1 MHRRHGVLILLTALI
16 LLAGG
21 YGSISAFGPSRF
33 KGLPFF
39 VQVVDAHTAIIE
51 PLPGLPLPSALHAGD
66 HIDLAALPLA
76 TRIAIDLPLNLATL
90 PPGRTYTFVMRRG
103 GARLALPITSVGRN
117 AVAGSWALKSGD
129 LCFTVLL
136 SAIALFALW
145 RGRDRAAAGLVLW
158 AMAFLIGMA
167 LNALPSD
174 GVAGLGLMLGANIL
188 FLLARVGF
196 YVMAESMAGGALSL
210 RARVWWRASFLLL
223 LGFGAIESLGGPL
236 AFVVTG
242 WAEPLRPEY
251 GLLLSASYLVPVALL
266 SVSYHGA
273 EVTQRLRLRWMVGS
287 GVVFA
292 AGIVLNNT
300 PILGFPASVIT
311 WQSMFAM
318 AAAGF
323 LYAILRHRVVDFT
336 VVLNHALVY
345 AATTSFV
352 LGLFALFESLIERT
366 ALGHGASLLLELAV
380 PLGLGVS
387 LSAVHRRI
395 DRTVE
400 RFVFRRQ
407 YREEVALRSFAR
419 ECAFVTDPENLLD
432 LTVDQIRLHVGAPWV
447 ALYEYAKD
455 GYVRARQHGTQD
467 LPARVDPDDLALVKL
482 RTHDTEVALHDTPSE
497 LGRGGHAFPLRVR
510 GSLLG
515 VLAVGPRPGEHYA
528 AEEREL
534 MAHVAHEVGA
544 ALFALRAQA
553 SEVQAQASEARLKQ
567 AQAQAQASEAL
578 LNEVRAQARASEERA
593 RASEALLLRMVPALG
608 PAAGT

>member
-1 MHRRHGVLILLTALI
+1 MHRRHGLLILLTALI

-51 PLPGLPLPSALHAGD
+51 PLPGFPLPSALRAGD
-66 HIDLAALPLA
+66 HIDLAALPSA

-90 PPGRTYTFVMRRG
+90 PPGRTYTFVIRRG
-103 GARLALPITSVGRN
+103 GAHLALPITSLARN
-117 AVAGSWALKSGD
+117 AVAGSWALKSAG
-129 LCFTVLL
+129 LCFIVLL

-196 YVMAESMAGGALSL
+196 YVMAESMAGGALSP

-223 LGFGAIESLGGPL
+223 LGLGAIESLGGPL
-236 AFVVTG
+236 VFVVTA

-273 EVTQRLRLRWMVGS
+273 QVTQRLRLRWMVGS
-287 GVVFA
+287 GVLFA

-300 PILGFPASVIT
+300 PILGFPASLIT

-323 LYAILRHRVVDFT
+323 LYAILRHRVVDVA

-345 AATTSFV
+345 TATTSFV

-400 RFVFRRQ
+400 RLVFRRQ

-447 ALYEYAKD
+447 ALYEYATD
-455 GYVRARQHGTQD
+455 GYVRARQRGSQD
-467 LPARVDPDDLALVKL
+467 LPVRLDIDDLTLVKL
-482 RTHDTEVALHDTPSE
+482 RSHDTEVALHDTSTQ
-497 LGRGGHAFPLRVR
+497 LGRDGHAFPLRVR

-553 SEVQAQASEARLKQ
+553 SEAQAQASEARLKQ

-593 RASEALLLRMVPALG
+593 RASEALLSRMLPALG
-608 PAAGT
+608 SAAGP